1 MSETKTTKVNIK
13 KSAKSGFASS
23 GNKDMDAL
31 IAKAIRT
38 VQANKRQAA
47 AKSKTR
53 SEVRGG
59 GRKPWKQKGTGRA
72 RAGSNR
78 SPIWRGGGITFGPTG
93 NQNYSLSMN
102 KKEMKAAKEEA
113 IRLKKSDIVS
123 ISGASIKKTKDAAK
137 VLKDNKITGKV
148 LVLIDAKK
156 EDYQV
161 LKKAFRNIEGTNV
174 KFYGNEDIHDILSV
188 KKIVIIK
195 KADPSTRKSS
205 NDASSPS
212 LKDTHPTQRSFGR
225 AERARAILD
234 KTKDEGK
241 K

>member
-1 MSETKTTKVNIK
+1 MSETKITKK
-13 KSAKSGFASS
+13 
-23 GNKDMDAL
+23 NKDMNTL
-31 IAKAIRT
+31 IAKAVRT

-47 AKSKTR
+47 AKSKDR

-113 IRLKKSDIVS
+113 VRLKKSDTVS
-123 ISGASIKKTKDAAK
+123 ISGIGIKKTKDAAK

-148 LVLIDAKK
+148 LVLIDVKK
-156 EDYQV
+156 EGYEV

-174 KFYGNEDIHDILSV
+174 KVYGNEDIHDILSV
-188 KKIVIIK
+188 KKIVVIK
-195 KADPSTRKSS
+195 KTGSSTSK
-205 NDASSPS
+205 A
-212 LKDTHPTQRSFGR
+212 
-225 AERARAILD
+225 
-234 KTKDEGK
+234 TKDEGK